1 MQIKEKDAIFVGT
14 NSKKHNTYMSAN
26 IREITAELERCFP
39 PRLQESY
46 DNAGFQVYAGI
57 ESIERCLVSLDV
69 TEQVVQDAISKQCG
83 LIVAHHPMIF
93 GRGLMS
99 LTGSTPVER
108 AIQLAIRHQIS
119 IYCAHTNADSMPE
132 GTARVMMDRI
142 GISSY
147 GMLKP
152 TPGEAMECG
161 SGAIGMLEAPMDAM
175 AFLMLLKERFQCG
188 GIRHTEISKATVQ
201 KIAVCPGSG
210 SFLLGEAIRQGADVF
225 VSGDF
230 TYHKYFE
237 ADGRII
243 IADLGHFE
251 TENGIKDV
259 FVGILQKK
267 FINFVVLKSDID
279 TNPIKYL

>member
-1 MQIKEKDAIFVGT
+1 MELRIDDIIQ
-14 NSKKHNTYMSAN
+14 
-26 IREITAELERCFP
+26 ELERQYP

-46 DNAGFQVYAGI
+46 DNAGYQLKTGTGLAD
-57 ESIERCLVSLDV
+57 RCLISLDV
-69 TEQVVQDAISKQCG
+69 TEEVVQEAIDNGCQ

-99 LTGSTPVER
+99 ITGATPVER
-108 AIQLAIRHQIS
+108 AIELAIRHQIS
-119 IYCAHTNADSMPE
+119 IYCAHTNADSAIG
-132 GTARVMMDRI
+132 GTSRVMMEKI
-142 GISSY
+142 GISCY
-147 GMLKP
+147 NILKP
-152 TPGEAMECG
+152 LPGEDSAYG
-161 SGAIGMLEAPMDAM
+161 AGAIGSLPGPVDSME
-175 AFLMLLKERFQCG
+175 FLSQLKAVFQCG
-188 GIRHTEISKATVQ
+188 AIRHTRITKPRVQ

-210 SFLLGEAIRQGADVF
+210 SFLMQEAIRQGADVF

-259 FVGILQKK
+259 FLDVLQKK
-267 FINFVVLKSDID
+267 FINFAFLKSVIN